1 MLYFKLEKRNK
12 KLCFQRNH
20 FFDDSIILESISFI
34 IEMVCFFCV
43 KLCKNM
49 AYSKQ
54 KDSCF
59 HEPFSLEK
67 RV

>member
-1 MLYFKLEKRNK
+1 MTCILISSKLLLNKGDFENGKR
-12 KLCFQRNH
+12 
-20 FFDDSIILESISFI
+20 FI